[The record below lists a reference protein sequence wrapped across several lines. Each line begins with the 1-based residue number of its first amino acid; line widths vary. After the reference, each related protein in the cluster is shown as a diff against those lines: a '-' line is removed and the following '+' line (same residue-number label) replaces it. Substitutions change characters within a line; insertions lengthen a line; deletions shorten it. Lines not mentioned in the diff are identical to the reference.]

1 MESSFDVYQQGSD
14 GNNGEV
20 GPLGLPGR
28 KVSFFIKLNPQIKKK
43 YMKQYIKNVT
53 FLYDCSPI
61 FIYELF
67 LFYI

>member
-43 YMKQYIKNVT
+43 IHVT
-53 FLYDCSPI
+53 IYKKCYV
-61 FIYELF
+61 FI
-67 LFYI
+67 

>member
-28 KVSFFIKLNPQIKKK
+28 KVCFFIKLNTQIKKK
-43 YMKQYIKNVT
+43 YM
-53 FLYDCSPI
+53 
-61 FIYELF
+61 
-67 LFYI
+67 